1 MNDDKAFCSSFFGC
15 FKVTLGYG
23 LLMGGGVG
31 DIFNVS
37 VGQRWLLDISYFFI
51 VNIGMLNLIT
61 GVIITT
67 FGQLRENKARR
78 VEDTL
83 GVCFICGIDK
93 QVFDHASSES
103 DGFRTHIKIDHNMW
117 NYLYF
122 IFMLW
127 EQDRDDDDGLEQ
139 YVRKAIDANE
149 ITWFPLHKAMRLER
163 VASKAE
169 VLRKDLCESVKQ
181 TENNVAAKFD
191 DFQSEVSTL
200 LHELM
205 ATLRQDSTSGA
216 GGRLVDASVSYEE
229 DEGFDDDLANLTEHS
244 RCADQ
249 ILSKHVSLGLSRV
262 DGLDLAE
269 DRLKS
274 LSCRLLADSG
284 ILSAPN
290 AFVEGRTLHF
300 DESKLLPL
308 LTNVQPTD
316 RRTLLLQIL
325 DGDEFAGRR
334 AMHVVAEC
342 ELSLQELYPLGE
354 GRCLFEKKFVRGEQ
368 SELCTVT
375 LVCDVESAGGSLLA
389 SPGSRSKREFFNS
402 TGGGTQS

>member
-1 MNDDKAFCSSFFGC
+1 
-15 FKVTLGYG
+15 
-23 LLMGGGVG
+23 
-31 DIFNVS
+31 
-37 VGQRWLLDISYFFI
+37 
-51 VNIGMLNLIT
+51 
-61 GVIITT
+61 
-67 FGQLRENKARR
+67 
-78 VEDTL
+78 
-83 GVCFICGIDK
+83 
-93 QVFDHASSES
+93 
-103 DGFRTHIKIDHNMW
+103 
-117 NYLYF
+117 
-122 IFMLW
+122 MLW